1 MTHRFPGIG
10 VLRADKAIFYW
21 TVIFILLPALLIPVT
36 AYPMSTP
43 PMSKKEEGSFITSY
57 KEGGTRWKA
66 TWTLEEFIEGGES
79 KVRLVLKAEGITDP
93 FTRDMK
99 WESVS
104 VWKTGESFT
113 PVEASTVVKDSQGNL
128 VMTERKSVDESAGTA
143 TFVRKD
149 YENNDSANESF
160 ETGQELLIVEGIVL
174 ALRSLP
180 FGTGETVKAQ
190 FLTNEPDLYNVEF
203 RQKGRETIKTPGGEV
218 ECYKVELVPKLGA
231 LNVFKVF
238 FPKTYLWFTVDP
250 PHKWVRYQGLENGR
264 DSPEVIMEAVQIKE
278 SGN

>member
-1 MTHRFPGIG
+1 MVTGLSRSAIRISYKRDIVIL
-10 VLRADKAIFYW
+10 VLF
-21 TVIFILLPALLIPVT
+21 LLSQLMAAPQAH
-36 AYPMSTP
+36 PMSVP

-66 TWTLEEFIEGGES
+66 TWTLDEFIESGES
-79 KVRLVLKAEGITDP
+79 KVRLVLNAQGLTNP
-93 FTRDMK
+93 YTRDMK

-104 VWKTGESFT
+104 VWKSGAAFT
-113 PVEASTVVKDSQGNL
+113 PVQAVTEVRDMQGNL
-128 VMTERKSVDESAGTA
+128 VMTERKAVDDSAGTV
-143 TFVRKD
+143 TFVRED
-149 YENNDSANESF
+149 HENNGSVNESF
-160 ETGQELLIVEGIVL
+160 ETERDLMIVEGIVL

-180 FGTGETVKAQ
+180 FGTDDTVKAQ

-203 RQKGRETIKTPGGEV
+203 KQKGRETINTPGGEV

-238 FPKTYLWFTVDP
+238 FPKTYFWFTVAP
-250 PHKWVRYQGLENGR
+250 PHKWVRYEGLENDR
-264 DSPEVIMEAVQIKE
+264 DSPEVVMEAVPVKK

>member
-1 MTHRFPGIG
+1 MNRIFRSVNDTSAIEFNLYRQIILIIFP
-10 VLRADKAIFYW
+10 VLLFPIASH
-21 TVIFILLPALLIPVT
+21 
-36 AYPMSTP
+36 PMSTP

-66 TWTLEEFIEGGES
+66 TWTLDEFIERGES
-79 KVRLVLKAEGITDP
+79 KVRLVLSAEGITNP

-104 VWKTGESFT
+104 VWKSGAAFT
-113 PVEASTVVKDSQGNL
+113 PVEASTEVKDMQGNL
-128 VMTERKSVDESAGTA
+128 VMTERKTVDESTGAV

-149 YENNDSANESF
+149 YENGGSVNESF
-160 ETGQELLIVEGIVL
+160 EPDRDLLIVEGIVL

-180 FGTGETVKAQ
+180 FGTDDTIKAQ

-203 RQKGRETIKTPGGEV
+203 RQKGRETIKTPDGEV

-238 FPKTYLWFTVDP
+238 FPKTYFWFTVAP
-250 PHKWVRYQGLENGR
+250 PHKWVRYEGLENDR
-264 DSPEVIMEAVQIKE
+264 DSPEVVMEAVPVKE

>member
-1 MTHRFPGIG
+1 MTPRFHSISDT
-10 VLRADKAIFYW
+10 RTNIKNFYRKI
-21 TVIFILLPALLIPVT
+21 IFIIFPVLLFPIT
-36 AYPMSTP
+36 SYPMSAP

-66 TWTLEEFIEGGES
+66 TWTLDEFIESGES
-79 KVRLVLKAEGITDP
+79 KVRLVLSAQGLTNP
-93 FTRDMK
+93 YTRDMK

-104 VWKTGESFT
+104 VWKSGAAFT
-113 PVEASTVVKDSQGNL
+113 PVQAMTEVRDMQGNL
-128 VMTERKSVDESAGTA
+128 VMTERKAVDESQGTV
-143 TFVRKD
+143 TFVRED
-149 YENNDSANESF
+149 YENNSSVNESF
-160 ETGQELLIVEGIVL
+160 EPDRDLLIVEGIVL

-180 FGTGETVKAQ
+180 FGTDDTVKAQ

-203 RQKGRETIKTPGGEV
+203 KQKGRETIKTPGGEV

-238 FPKTYLWFTVDP
+238 FPKTYFWFTVAA
-250 PHKWVRYQGLENGR
+250 PHKWVRYEGLENDR
-264 DSPEVIMEAVQIKE
+264 DSPEVVMEAVPVKK

>member
-1 MTHRFPGIG
+1 MTPRFHSISDT
-10 VLRADKAIFYW
+10 RTNIKNFYRKI
-21 TVIFILLPALLIPVT
+21 IFIVFPVLLFPIASH
-36 AYPMSTP
+36 PMSAP

-66 TWTLEEFIEGGES
+66 TWTLDEFIENGES
-79 KVRLVLKAEGITDP
+79 KVRLVLSAEGITNP

-104 VWKTGESFT
+104 VWKSGAAFT
-113 PVEASTVVKDSQGNL
+113 PVEVSTEVKDMRGKL
-128 VMTERKSVDESAGTA
+128 VMTERKTVDESTGTV

-149 YENNDSANESF
+149 YENDGSVNESF
-160 ETGQELLIVEGIVL
+160 VPDRDLLIVEGIVL

-180 FGTGETVKAQ
+180 FGTDDTVKAQ

-203 RQKGRETIKTPGGEV
+203 KQKGRETITTSGGEV

-238 FPKTYLWFTVDP
+238 FPKTYFWFTVVP
-250 PHKWVRYQGLENGR
+250 PHKWVRYEGLENDR
-264 DSPEVIMEAVQIKE
+264 DSPEVVMEAVSFKE
-278 SGN
+278 SGK

>member
-1 MTHRFPGIG
+1 MTPISDTCTNKKNFYRKIIFVLFP
-10 VLRADKAIFYW
+10 VLLFPI
-21 TVIFILLPALLIPVT
+21 TSH
-36 AYPMSTP
+36 PMSVP

-66 TWTLEEFIEGGES
+66 TWTLDEFIENGES
-79 KVRLVLKAEGITDP
+79 KVRSVLNAEGITNP

-104 VWKTGESFT
+104 VWKSGASFT
-113 PVEASTVVKDSQGNL
+113 PVEASTEVKDMKGKL
-128 VMTERKSVDESAGTA
+128 IMTERITVDDVTGRVTFMRRDFEGDGTVDEA
-143 TFVRKD
+143 
-149 YENNDSANESF
+149 Y
-160 ETGQELLIVEGIVL
+160 ETGGNILIVEGLVL

-180 FGTGETVKAQ
+180 FGTDETVKAQ

-203 RQKGRETIKTPGGEV
+203 KQRGIEKINTPDGEV

-231 LNVFKVF
+231 LNLFKVF
-238 FPKTYLWFTVDP
+238 FPKTYFWFTVAS
-250 PHKWVRYQGLENGR
+250 PHRWVRYEGFESGR
-264 DSPEVIMEAVQIKE
+264 DSPEVVMQAVSFKK